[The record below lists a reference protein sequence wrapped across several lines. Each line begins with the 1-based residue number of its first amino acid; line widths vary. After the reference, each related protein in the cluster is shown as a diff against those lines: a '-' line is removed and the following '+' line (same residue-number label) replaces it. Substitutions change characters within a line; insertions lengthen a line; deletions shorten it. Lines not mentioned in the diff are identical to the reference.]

1 MYVIG
6 FVWFFSDYKF
16 GFLLL
21 IYYAGFL
28 PIKQDFI
35 ILSCLV
41 C

>member
-1 MYVIG
+1 MVL
-6 FVWFFSDYKF
+6 F
-16 GFLLL
+16 GFLAIVNLAYLASL

-35 ILSCLV
+35 ILSCFV

>member
-1 MYVIG
+1 M
-6 FVWFFSDYKF
+6 F
-16 GFLLL
+16 GFLAIINLAFYLALL